1 MPGLYDEFGKLEFVF
16 RCKHEWKA
24 FQKNTHRKV
33 EHVF

>member
-1 MPGLYDEFGKLEFVF
+1 MPGLYDEFGELELVLRFE
-16 RCKHEWKA
+16 HEQKA